1 MATQNRQ
8 NKRILDLLLEI
19 LDRLDRLEGVPTA
32 DTEVESTAKKAPAK
46 KAAK

>member
-19 LDRLDRLEGVPTA
+19 LARLDRLEGVSTA
-32 DTEVESTAKKAPAK
+32 DTETEPTAKKAPAK